1 MTLRA
6 VSVTSAVSAEQVA
19 IGHDILSLISSAMYV
34 EPMIIYRELIQN
46 SADAVDEA
54 IAAGVL
60 QSGEGRVQLVVD
72 PLHRQIVV
80 RDNGIGV
87 PNADFVRTMCAI
99 GSSPKRGTKAR
110 GFRGIGRL
118 VGLGY
123 AQELVLR
130 SRSRLDERVMEA
142 TWDAR
147 MLRDLL
153 RSRNRAPLDEVVA
166 SVVTVTSR
174 DAAPEEPGHFFEVE
188 LRKIVRLADDRLLN
202 APAVERYLSEVAPV
216 PFHPEFS
223 KGAEITAFLQAHGSY
238 PLLDIRVNGSE
249 SKLTRPYRDTIAIT
263 SAKIARI
270 SEVQTIAI
278 PAYDDG
284 SQIAAVAW
292 IAKHEYFGAVPRRLG
307 VRGFRAR
314 VGNLQI
320 GDDRALAEA
329 FPEERFS
336 DWAIGEVHVY
346 DERITPNGRRDAFEP
361 SLHLSN
367 LVGHLQNV
375 GKEVGRSARYSSV
388 ERRMERGLQ
397 TVQTALKEYTRLLR
411 TSPEAYA
418 LRDALFADVIVE
430 MDKARKR
437 LVGTDRQRWEAE
449 IADLEKQ
456 MEKAKSI
463 KVKHGPH
470 IRERAK
476 GRVDVLKALRS
487 EIPGGLSIATA
498 LLKILKDYD

>member
-6 VSVTSAVSAEQVA
+6 VSVTSQVSAEQVV

-46 SADAVDEA
+46 AADAIDDAVST
-54 IAAGVL
+54 GVL
-60 QSGEGRVQLVVD
+60 KSDQGRVQLQID
-72 PLHRQIVV
+72 PLHRQVML

-87 PNADFVRTMCAI
+87 TNADFIQTMCAI

-130 SRSRLDERVMEA
+130 SRSRSDERVMEA
-142 TWDAR
+142 VWDAR

-153 RSRNRAPLDEVVA
+153 RSRHRAPLDEVVA
-166 SVVTVTSR
+166 SVVKITSR
-174 DAAPEEPGHFFEVE
+174 DATQDEPAHFFEAD

-202 APAVERYLSEVAPV
+202 APAVGSYLSEVAPV

-223 KGAEITAFLQAHGSY
+223 QGAAITAFLKSHGPY
-238 PLLDIRVNGSE
+238 PLLDVRVNGAE
-249 SKLTRPYRDTIAIT
+249 AALTRPYRDAVPVTA
-263 SAKIARI
+263 SKIARI
-270 SEVQTIAI
+270 SNFEKIGI

-284 SQIAAVAW
+284 SRIAAVAW

-307 VRGFRAR
+307 VRGMRGR

-320 GDDRALAEA
+320 GDERAFAEA

-367 LVGHLQNV
+367 LIGHLQV
-375 GKEVGRSARYSSV
+375 TGREVGRCARYSSV
-388 ERRMERGLQ
+388 ERRMERGLLS
-397 TVQTALKEYTRLLR
+397 VQTALKEYSRLLK

-418 LRDALFADVIVE
+418 LRDDLFADVIAE
-430 MDKARKR
+430 MDQARRR
-437 LVGTDRQRWEAE
+437 LVGSDRQRWESE
-449 IADLEKQ
+449 IAALERQ
-456 MEKAKSI
+456 MEKAKTV
-463 KVKHGPH
+463 KVKHGTY

-476 GRVDVLKALRS
+476 GRVDVLKALRT
-487 EIPGGLSIATA
+487 EIPGGLAIATA
-498 LLKILKDYD
+498 LLKILADCN